1 MVNFRRST
9 QNICFILFS
18 RGRPKQNDKKKAN
31 SPMGNVGEMIINNRT
46 AAVKR
51 PLKTGE
57 HLVEAIKYILK
68 ANPMAPSR

>member
-1 MVNFRRST
+1 
-9 QNICFILFS
+9 
-18 RGRPKQNDKKKAN
+18 
-31 SPMGNVGEMIINNRT
+31 MGNVGEMIINNRT

-68 ANPMAPSR
+68 ANPMAPLR